1 MDLSQKKILAG
12 IFYAAL
18 SVLCWST
25 AFPVA
30 SALLQQK
37 SCIDPVTLT
46 AFRFLIGGS
55 AMLLCYTL
63 FTRRN
68 PAQGMTWREWR
79 DFAFHGIFTALM
91 SLLLFKAQE
100 TIPVVNASML
110 EAEAPLVMF
119 VLGILIHRT
128 KNSFLQI
135 TGLLLGFTGCLMVL
149 NALNFSGLQIR
160 SLTGGDLLV
169 FASASCWAFYT
180 VLARKTIQKV
190 GGFLY
195 SAWSLLSG
203 GIWVTLYALTRW
215 DQLLFPASLPAW
227 LGALHLA
234 LITTALAFFAW
245 NNAQNYISIGL
256 LSISGY
262 FTPAFAALL
271 GWSFFGE
278 KLALSQICGM
288 GLVLFSALIEPA
300 INELLQTAYKRI
312 FSSGAKEDQH

>member
-12 IFYAAL
+12 IFYASL

-30 SALLQQK
+30 SALLHQ
-37 SCIDPVTLT
+37 SHTVDPVTLT

-128 KNSFLQI
+128 RNTFLQI

-149 NALNFSGLQIR
+149 NALHFSGLQIR

-227 LGALHLA
+227 LGTLHLA

-278 KLALSQICGM
+278 KLVFSQICGM
-288 GLVLFSALIEPA
+288 GLIFFSVLIEPE
-300 INELLQTAYKRI
+300 ISELLRI
-312 FSSGAKEDQH
+312 GCRKLFSPEVKTDLR